1 MGWYGSVLAQG
12 LALSNRAMQYASN
25 DLANSQTPNFRSKT
39 LSFQGELARAL
50 RHSAASAAH
59 VQGVVQTEPGSLS
72 PNGSSV
78 DMTAVMVNLTHNETL
93 YNLAA
98 QALTIQE
105 TSLQTVVNTSTP

>member
-12 LALSNRAMQYASN
+12 LTLSNRAMQYASN

-50 RHSAASAAH
+50 RHSAVSAAH

-78 DMTAVMVNLTHNETL
+78 DMTAVMVNLTQNEES
-93 YNLAA
+93 YDVAA
-98 QALTIQE
+98 QAFQMHESTV
-105 TSLQTVVNTSTP
+105 QTVANTTTP